1 MQLFKKII
9 NVVINILVVI
19 LLVISALTA
28 FMSISSASTGVPN
41 LFGYALFSVQ
51 SQSMVPTFSP
61 GDLIIG
67 KTIDENTELN
77 VGDVI
82 TFVEEVDGVNIYNSH
97 RIINIKTTHGVK
109 LYYTK
114 GDNNPDADA
123 NPVVE
128 ADIKAKY
135 NGTCL
140 SGLGAP
146 YDFLR
151 SQLGFFLVILL
162 PLILFFLYEVFRV
175 VKNLIDYNKAKA
187 IEQAAKAFSSVS
199 ANSSGLTEEQLQ
211 EALKNYMDKQ
221 NQGKD
226 ASSDLEENQNN
237 TEE

>member
-9 NVVINILVVI
+9 NIVINILVVI

-67 KTIDENTELN
+67 KTVDENTELN

-97 RIINIKTTHGVK
+97 RIIDIKTTQGVK

-123 NPVVE
+123 NP
-128 ADIKAKY
+128 
-135 NGTCL
+135 
-140 SGLGAP
+140 
-146 YDFLR
+146 
-151 SQLGFFLVILL
+151 
-162 PLILFFLYEVFRV
+162 
-175 VKNLIDYNKAKA
+175 
-187 IEQAAKAFSSVS
+187 
-199 ANSSGLTEEQLQ
+199 
-211 EALKNYMDKQ
+211 
-221 NQGKD
+221 
-226 ASSDLEENQNN
+226 
-237 TEE
+237 